1 MCSDKEIL
9 DTRFSF
15 LLTYYDEKKQKRE
28 WEMIQNH
35 QAQMALTILYCK
47 SRNDQKE
54 NQGLLEEEEWTSCFS
69 CWKGREETLHTHVC
83 GRFDFFPPCGRC
95 ICCCLVTRKVP
106 GTALV
111 AEPTTR
117 AVTSHGV
124 DATVSFCIVLFFFYH
139 FCYMQLTFNTMHF
152 EVKRRKQGEEYCKFW
167 IVALTLLCIRDF
179 HSLWLPEESSTF
191 PEVVLGSRSSDF
203 DSKGI

>member
-35 QAQMALTILYCK
+35 QAQMALIILYCK

-54 NQGLLEEEEWTSCFS
+54 NRGLLEEEEWTSYFS

-83 GRFDFFPPCGRC
+83 GRFDFFP
-95 ICCCLVTRKVP
+95 LVVDVSAAVWLRGKFLVQL
-106 GTALV
+106 LV

-124 DATVSFCIVLFFFYH
+124 DATVSFLYSFVFLIISATCSSHLIPCIS
-139 FCYMQLTFNTMHF
+139 
-152 EVKRRKQGEEYCKFW
+152 KWR
-167 IVALTLLCIRDF
+167 
-179 HSLWLPEESSTF
+179 EESKEWNIASF
-191 PEVVLGSRSSDF
+191 E
-203 DSKGI
+203 